1 MPIIKID
8 LWAGRND
15 DEKRELIQ
23 SVSKAVADTLGIPI
37 EHVQVII
44 NEVPK
49 ENWGIKGEQASRM
62 KF

>member
-15 DEKRELIQ
+15 DEKRELIR
-23 SVSKAVADTLGIPI
+23 SVSRAVADTLGIPI
-37 EHVQVII
+37 EHVHIVI
-44 NEVPK
+44 NDVPK
-49 ENWGIKGEQASRM
+49 ENWGIKGEQASGM

>member
-8 LWAGRND
+8 LWTGRND
-15 DEKRELIQ
+15 DEKGELIR
-23 SVSKAVADTLGIPI
+23 SVSRAVADMLGIPI
-37 EHVQVII
+37 EHVHIVI
-44 NEVPK
+44 NDVPK

>member
-15 DEKRELIQ
+15 DEKRELIK
-23 SVSKAVADTLGIPI
+23 SVSNAVAETLGIPI
-37 EHVQVII
+37 EHVQVVI
-44 NEVPK
+44 NDVPK
-49 ENWGIKGEQASRM
+49 ENWGIKGDQASRM